1 MFHNFIKIFTFI
13 IFITSIHINLYAD
26 EEIYKDGKEWKE
38 LNLGLIE
45 SSKDGNISK
54 VKELL
59 NNISENVL
67 FLKILGSYP
76 IANLD

>member
-1 MFHNFIKIFTFI
+1 VFNNFIKIFTFI

-45 SSKDGNISK
+45 SSK
-54 VKELL
+54 
-59 NNISENVL
+59 
-67 FLKILGSYP
+67 
-76 IANLD
+76 